1 MDGAIRFIGWNER
14 ESKLFIDP
22 EAEQL
27 VRHLQTPLKVV
38 AIVGTSRAGKSYLIN
53 QLTNSLTTNSRNVGF
68 SVGSTIDS
76 CTIGVWMRIVPCKD
90 GHLIGKIFVI
100 N

>member
-1 MDGAIRFIGWNER
+1 MAIRFVGWNER

-22 EAEQL
+22 EAETIIK
-27 VRHLQTPLKVV
+27 HLATPLKVV

-53 QLTNSLTTNSRNVGF
+53 QLTNSLTDSNREGF

-76 CTIGVWMRIVPCKD
+76 CTKGVWMRIVPCKD
-90 GHLIGKIFVI
+90 GYLLGNF
-100 N
+100 